1 MLPEL
6 TTDPLPAAQPS
17 SAQRASASLLVSAT
31 LFAIMAML
39 ARLASRS
46 IPGPQVALVRFC
58 VGVVAVAGAW
68 TIFRVELRPH
78 RWRWLIARGFFG
90 GTSVLLYFACI
101 EHLGVGRATLLNY
114 TSPVWSLLFGWI
126 LLKERPRQNVV
137 PALVLTLAGVVLIVG
152 SGGGAWRL
160 SGWDLVGE
168 LSAVSAGIAVTA
180 IRAARRSGDDG
191 TPAES
196 HWSVFAS
203 FTSLGVVATLPPVLP
218 PFGHWVAPG
227 AREWLLLLLV
237 GVTGVWAQLIMTRA
251 LKHVTATAM
260 GIIHQVT
267 VVLTVLGGL
276 IFFGEMLTLRSAIGS
291 AITVIGVLWVV
302 YSE

>member
-1 MLPEL
+1 
-6 TTDPLPAAQPS
+6 
-17 SAQRASASLLVSAT
+17 
-31 LFAIMAML
+31 ML
-39 ARLASRS
+39 ARLVSRG
-46 IPGPQVALVRFC
+46 IPGPQVALVRFAI
-58 VGVVAVAGAW
+58 GVLVVLGAW

-78 RWRWLIARGFFG
+78 RWRWLIARGLFG
-90 GTSVLLYFACI
+90 GTSVLLYFTCI

-114 TSPVWSLLFGWI
+114 TSPVWSLLFGWA
-126 LLKERPRQNVV
+126 LLKERPRQHAV
-137 PALVLTLAGVVLIVG
+137 PALVLTLIGVGLIVG
-152 SGGGAWRL
+152 SAGGGWRV
-160 SGWDLVGE
+160 SGWDVLGE
-168 LSAVSAGIAVTA
+168 LSAVSAGMAVTA
-180 IRAARRSGDDG
+180 IRAARRSGYDD

-218 PFGHWVAPG
+218 PFGHWIAPSV
-227 AREWLLLLLV
+227 REWLLLLCVAL
-237 GVTGVWAQLIMTRA
+237 TSVWAQLIMTRA

-276 IFFGEMLTLRSAIGS
+276 VFFGETMSLRSAVGS
-291 AITVIGVLWVV
+291 AITVAGVLWVV